1 MKPSAWWTGL
11 SSKGWNGRPTYASMT
26 GQLVALL
33 DRHFG
38 DNVATARGL
47 RLRGHVAR
55 AAAL

>member
-1 MKPSAWWTGL
+1 
-11 SSKGWNGRPTYASMT
+11 MT